1 MTVQT
6 LYRMQV
12 SDWTGV
18 YIYCVRP
25 NSVAMAT
32 AWKIRAKGFH
42 VSPVGASVIGS
53 VGSPPP
59 LPHLLSRD
67 ETFYSYAFIIF
78 VRVGVSVDQN

>member
-25 NSVAMAT
+25 NSVAMAA

-53 VGSPPP
+53 VGPPP
-59 LPHLLSRD
+59 LPAIFFLEMKLSIHMH
-67 ETFYSYAFIIF
+67 S
-78 VRVGVSVDQN
+78 

>member
-18 YIYCVRP
+18 YIYCLRP
-25 NSVAMAT
+25 SSVAIAT

-42 VSPVGASVIGS
+42 VPPVGASVIGS
-53 VGSPPP
+53 VGPPP
-59 LPHLLSRD
+59 PIFFLEMKLSIHMH
-67 ETFYSYAFIIF
+67 S
-78 VRVGVSVDQN
+78 